1 MKRRLLASIALA
13 LTMTLATSACVI
25 SAPEAPSDAVNS
37 FSAPIPGSGAV
48 VPQDSPLPGEVSMCP
63 GTLSPSPLPPAGQ
76 MPPGT
81 SMADIVERGRLIVGI
96 DIGANLLSFR
106 DPITGEIK
114 GFDADIAHQI
124 AGAIFGDPSR
134 VHFRILSTTERM
146 RALTEGTVDVVVKTM
161 SATCERAKTVAF
173 SSTYFIAQQ
182 RILAPR
188 GAPVNTLGDLSG
200 RKVCEVR
207 GTTSLDRVRRLVPS
221 AEVIAVDS
229 WSDCLVMLQQSQV
242 DAISSDDAIL
252 AGLEEQ
258 DPNLMVTGPSMG
270 LEYYAVGIA
279 KEREDLVRFVNGVLL
294 RMAFDGT
301 WMRLY
306 NQWFAPSLGPVWSA
320 PAAQYT
326 G

>member
-1 MKRRLLASIALA
+1 MMRRWLGAIALT
-13 LTMTLATSACVI
+13 LTTALATTGCVV
-25 SAPEAPSDAVNS
+25 SAPEAPGDAVTS
-37 FSAPIPGSGAV
+37 FRQPVPGAGLAVPANAPIP
-48 VPQDSPLPGEVSMCP
+48 PEVAMCP
-63 GTLSPSPLPPAGQ
+63 GTPSPSALPTPGRMA
-76 MPPGT
+76 PGT
-81 SMADIVERGRLIVGI
+81 TMASILERGRLIVGI
-96 DIGANLLSFR
+96 DIGSNLISFR

-124 AGAIFGDPSR
+124 AAAIFGDPNR
-134 VHFRILSTTERM
+134 IHFRILSTAERQK
-146 RALTEGTVDVVVKTM
+146 ALEDGTVDVVVKTM

-173 SSTYFIAQQ
+173 SATYFIAQQ

-188 GAPVNTLGDLSG
+188 GAPINTVGDLSG
-200 RKVCEVR
+200 RRVCEVR

-221 AEVIAVDS
+221 ATVMAVDS
-229 WSDCLVMLQQSQV
+229 WSDCLVMLQQGQV
-242 DAISSDDAIL
+242 EAVSTDDAIL

-258 DPNLMVTGPSMG
+258 DPNLTVTGPSMG
-270 LEYYAVGIA
+270 LEYYAVGVG
-279 KEREDLVRFVNGVLL
+279 KNRTDLVRFINGVLL

-306 NQWFAPSLGPVWSA
+306 NQWFAPSLGQVWSA